1 MKHTKG
7 PWEISKI
14 GNNYDQYSVYS
25 EGSSSGNIV
34 NTVEGEANARLI
46 SAAPDM
52 LEALAAYD
60 QIVRITIK
68 RLIRQYGKQ
77 KNDYATEL
85 TECLAMACD
94 AISKA
99 RGL

>member
-52 LEALAAYD
+52 LEALLEAE
-60 QIVRITIK
+60 VVIK
-68 RLIRQYGKQ
+68 
-77 KNDYATEL
+77 EL
-85 TECLAMACD
+85 CNGNCLVSILD